1 MSGHDVRV
9 RISNKLLG
17 NGKAASKWLTLWVA
31 KCGTLFW
38 MVATQDTGLTCKIS
52 PNSMFM
58 VRALSVYM
66 LYFHEKVYLKQMSL
80 GVEARSEFFTAAL

>member
-1 MSGHDVRV
+1 
-9 RISNKLLG
+9 
-17 NGKAASKWLTLWVA
+17 
-31 KCGTLFW
+31 
-38 MVATQDTGLTCKIS
+38 MVATQDTGLTCQIS
-52 PNSMFM
+52 PNSTFM